1 MLKIRSS
8 KSGFTLI
15 ELLVVIAI
23 IGILGG
29 MLLPAIGQA
38 RERARRADCGNN
50 LRQIG
55 IALHNYATDHRERF
69 SADLDAL
76 YPRYVDDLKVFSC
89 PSSGNDTPAAAS
101 EGDYFYYAGF
111 TEAAASTEIILED
124 NAGNHGD
131 AGKNVLYVG
140 GNIEWIAAD

>member
-1 MLKIRSS
+1 MSRIR
-8 KSGFTLI
+8 GFTLI

-38 RERARRADCGNN
+38 RERARRADCANN

-55 IALHNYATDHRERF
+55 IALHNYATDHNESF
-69 SADLDAL
+69 PADLDSL
-76 YPRYVDDLKVFSC
+76 HPNYIDDLSVFVC
-89 PSSGNDTPAAAS
+89 PSSGGYS
-101 EGDYFYYAGF
+101 YHAGL
-111 TEAAASTEIILED
+111 TVATVSTEPLVED
-124 NAGNHGD
+124 SAGNHRD

-140 GNIEWIAAD
+140 GNVEWVPAD

>member
-1 MLKIRSS
+1 MSKIR
-8 KSGFTLI
+8 GFTLI

-38 RERARRADCGNN
+38 RERARRADCSNN

-55 IALHNYATDHRERF
+55 IALHNYATDHNERF
-69 SADLDAL
+69 PTNLNVL
-76 YPRYVDDLKVFSC
+76 YPNYIDDLKVFAC
-89 PSSGNDTPAAAS
+89 PSSGNDTPSAPDG
-101 EGDYFYYAGF
+101 GDYLYYAGF
-111 TEAAASTEIILED
+111 TEAAASTEPLLED
-124 NAGNHGD
+124 KEGNHKQ

-140 GNIEWIAAD
+140 GHVEWVSAD